1 MERHDGA
8 RAGGKGYPCRA
19 MRTKDYLYV
28 YNFEPARW
36 PSGSP
41 DPSVCA
47 RAIPYGEID
56 DSPTK
61 TFMMENH
68 LAHGIADLAELS
80 FGKRPAEELYDLKT
94 DPEQL
99 FNVAG
104 SAKYR
109 ESQTK
114 MREQLFSHLAATKD
128 PRVVGGKVDWD
139 YYPYYGLV
147 KTKGWSVDPKPKGRE

>member
-1 MERHDGA
+1 
-8 RAGGKGYPCRA
+8 
-19 MRTKDYLYV
+19 LV
-28 YNFEPARW
+28 
-36 PSGSP
+36 
-41 DPSVCA
+41 
-47 RAIPYGEID
+47 
-56 DSPTK
+56 
-61 TFMMENH
+61 
-68 LAHGIADLAELS
+68 HGIADLAELS

-99 FNVAG
+99 VNVAG

-128 PRVVGGKVDWD
+128 PRVVGGKVHWD

-147 KTKGWSVDPKPKGRE
+147 KTKGWSVDPKPKGRK